1 MPRIIAFSNQKGG
14 VGKTTCTRELG
25 LYLSASGKTVCLVDA
40 DPQAN
45 LTKSLTDNPKP
56 GLYEALTEEK
66 WELTVLHESLSLLAG
81 NIRCAGVEK
90 ILPTAPWRCQ
100 DAGHVGEL
108 DAYSPPHLGAAKM
121 LDTRMRTLFTEAA
134 FNPFDYILI
143 DCPPSLGVLTVNALA
158 VAHYLV
164 IPMNPSLYS
173 MQGTNDLMQTVAK
186 VKKTLNP
193 WISLVGVI
201 INAYERNPVITQQ
214 IVKEIE
220 QSFGDLVFASRI
232 SKAVAIEEAIAS
244 RMSVTCSKSRV
255 SEEIKELGRELLL
268 RVDKEPRD
276 E

>member
-25 LYLSASGKTVCLVDA
+25 LYLSATGKYVCLVDA

-45 LTKSLTDNPKP
+45 LTKSLTDNPEP
-56 GLYEALTEEK
+56 GLYEALTEER
-66 WELTVLHESLSLLAG
+66 WELTEIHENLSLLAG
-81 NIRCAGVEK
+81 NVACAGVEK
-90 ILPTAPWRCQ
+90 ILL
-100 DAGHVGEL
+100 GEL
-108 DAYSPPHLGAAKM
+108 DAY
-121 LDTRMRTLFTEAA
+121 TRMHTLFIEAM
-134 FNPFDYILI
+134 FYPFDYILI

-186 VKKTLNP
+186 VRKTLNP
-193 WISLVGVI
+193 GITLVGVI
-201 INAYERNPVITQQ
+201 INAYERNPIITQQ

-220 QSFGDLVFASRI
+220 RSFGELVFAARI

-244 RMSVTCSKSRV
+244 RMSVTLSKSRV
-255 SEEIKELGRELLL
+255 SEEIKELGKELLA
-268 RVDKEPRD
+268 RVDKERAS

>member
-25 LYLSASGKTVCLVDA
+25 LYLSVAGKYVCLIDA

-56 GLYEALTEEK
+56 GLYEALTEER
-66 WELTVLHESLSLLAG
+66 WELTEIHENLSLLAG
-81 NIRCAGVEK
+81 SIRCAGVEK
-90 ILPTAPWRCQ
+90 ILL
-100 DAGHVGEL
+100 GEL
-108 DAYSPPHLGAAKM
+108 DAY
-121 LDTRMRTLFTEAA
+121 TRMRTLFVEVM
-134 FNPFDYILI
+134 FHPFDYILI

-173 MQGTNDLMQTVAK
+173 MQGTNDLMQTVTK

-193 WISLVGVI
+193 WINLVGVI
-201 INAYERNPVITQQ
+201 INAYERNPIITQQ

-220 QSFGDLVFASRI
+220 RSFGELVFASRI

-244 RMSVTCSKSRV
+244 RMSVTLSKSRV
-255 SEEIKELGRELLL
+255 SEEIKELGKELLS
-268 RVDKEPRD
+268 RVDKESKD

>member
-1 MPRIIAFSNQKGG
+1 
-14 VGKTTCTRELG
+14 
-25 LYLSASGKTVCLVDA
+25 
-40 DPQAN
+40 
-45 LTKSLTDNPKP
+45 
-56 GLYEALTEEK
+56 
-66 WELTVLHESLSLLAG
+66 
-81 NIRCAGVEK
+81 
-90 ILPTAPWRCQ
+90 
-100 DAGHVGEL
+100 
-108 DAYSPPHLGAAKM
+108 M